1 MTSQVLDL
9 FSVRQAAKLSG
20 LSIAMLNYLCRVG
33 IAVPTVPKD
42 AGRGRRRQYSFGE
55 IVFLKAV
62 SRLLDAGISVKRLKE
77 SFGDL
82 NVRLRTIGPV
92 PKISGHLIT
101 DGKRIYFQ
109 ETSIKIEELT
119 SGQKCFAFL
128 IELAP
133 LQKEV
138 AKEIALLKSSA

>member
-1 MTSQVLDL
+1 MTSNVLDL
-9 FSVRQAAKLSG
+9 YTVKQAARLSG
-20 LSIAMLNYLCRVG
+20 LTVAMLNYLCRVG
-33 IAVPTVPKD
+33 IATPAKPER
-42 AGRGRRRQYSFGE
+42 AGHGRRRLYTFGE
-55 IVFLKAV
+55 IVFLKVVA
-62 SRLLDAGISVKRLKE
+62 RLLDAGISVKRLKE

-82 NVRLRTIGPV
+82 NEKLRKIGPV
-92 PKISGHLIT
+92 PKISGHLVT

-109 ETSIKIEELT
+109 ETSIKIEDLT

-138 AKEIALLKSSA
+138 AKDIALLKSSA